1 VNQQALTPMMTSIT
15 LSVVVGIC
23 ARHHHVASDSEDTF
37 SVSPALAYLMF
48 AIGLLFCVV
57 PFLTGT
63 SGNIPPIQFF
73 WIFTPFWGGA
83 FLAANSLDR
92 TAGEVPVE

>member
-48 AIGLLFCVV
+48 AIGLLFLRGSVPDWDIRQHSTDSVLLDFHAVLGRCVSC
-57 PFLTGT
+57 GK
-63 SGNIPPIQFF
+63 
-73 WIFTPFWGGA
+73 
-83 FLAANSLDR
+83 LARSYR
-92 TAGEVPVE
+92 RRSAG

>member
-1 VNQQALTPMMTSIT
+1 MNQQALTPMMTSIT

-48 AIGLLFCVV
+48 AIGLLF
-57 PFLTGT
+57 
-63 SGNIPPIQFF
+63 
-73 WIFTPFWGGA
+73 
-83 FLAANSLDR
+83 
-92 TAGEVPVE
+92 